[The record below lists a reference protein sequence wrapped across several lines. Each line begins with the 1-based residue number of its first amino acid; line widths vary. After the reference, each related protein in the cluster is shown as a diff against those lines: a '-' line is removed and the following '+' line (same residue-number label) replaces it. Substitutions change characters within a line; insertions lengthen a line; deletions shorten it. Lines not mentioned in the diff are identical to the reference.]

1 MSYSITP
8 GTTSVKEDSG
18 SITFTVLRSTATG
31 PATVYASTI
40 LNGGANTSDYVP
52 LIDKPLYFAT
62 GVYSVK
68 VTVSIIS
75 DTIIE
80 PNQTFGLII
89 QQTPNPNATVFLARS
104 FFTIVNDDSLAAP
117 EITVTGSA
125 QNIVDGDTTPSST
138 DGTNFGSIT
147 QGAAALVRTFTVKND
162 GGSTLTLGAPVLPA
176 GFSLVSTNPLVT
188 SLAPGASDTFQVQ
201 LNSATAGTKAG
212 QISIATNDAD
222 ESVFNFSVSGA
233 VTSNAPEITV
243 TGNTQNIVD
252 GDTTPSSTDGTN
264 FGSITQGAAALVRTF
279 TVKNDGGST
288 LTLGAPVL
296 PAGYSLVSTNQL
308 VTSLAPGA
316 SDTFQVQLNSAT
328 AGTKSGQISIATND
342 ADESVFNFSVSGA
355 VTSSSSDIPASITT
369 SAVLT
374 VNGPAVASEIGN
386 SLDTDWF
393 KVFLTGGQICRF
405 ELEGTSTSK
414 GTLTDPFMRVRD
426 SSGTTVN
433 ASISPANYLGEND
446 MGVGT
451 NARLVIKPSVSGTYY
466 VSVGPQD
473 DGTGTYTLKATT
485 FVPEQPTPV
494 LTGQRL
500 MDVAR
505 PHTNSVLLDS
515 VDDYVLGSSVDYTS
529 ATQDGPWDCAEFV
542 AWCIKQAYGKGI
554 GIIGDASQPWTWSSS
569 SEQFNLDLQA
579 RKGLTSINLDQAKGT
594 VGALLIHNT
603 EAIAPGHVGISD
615 GAGRLFSAQ
624 SDKSGVQGFSF
635 PGNDPTNLN
644 FKGTYHGGLI
654 NDVAYNI
661 AAYSKDASNTLVGGN
676 AGDRLTGGLGK
687 DTLTGNGGGDRFVFD
702 TTPGPLNFD
711 TIIDFTTGA
720 DKIWLDDDIFLALGV
735 VGTTAGAPLPMDR
748 LNLGAAAADSLD
760 RIIYNQATG
769 ALFYDADGSGVGAA
783 LQIALIG
790 VTDHPVL
797 SIVDILVGS

>member
-201 LNSATAGTKAG
+201 LNSATTGTKSG

-296 PAGYSLVSTNQL
+296 PAGFSLVSTNPL

-433 ASISPANYLGEND
+433 ASISPANYLGENY

-515 VDDYVLGSSVDYTS
+515 VDDYVLG
-529 ATQDGPWDCAEFV
+529 
-542 AWCIKQAYGKGI
+542 
-554 GIIGDASQPWTWSSS
+554 
-569 SEQFNLDLQA
+569 
-579 RKGLTSINLDQAKGT
+579 
-594 VGALLIHNT
+594 
-603 EAIAPGHVGISD
+603 
-615 GAGRLFSAQ
+615 
-624 SDKSGVQGFSF
+624 
-635 PGNDPTNLN
+635 
-644 FKGTYHGGLI
+644 
-654 NDVAYNI
+654 
-661 AAYSKDASNTLVGGN
+661 
-676 AGDRLTGGLGK
+676 
-687 DTLTGNGGGDRFVFD
+687 
-702 TTPGPLNFD
+702 
-711 TIIDFTTGA
+711 
-720 DKIWLDDDIFLALGV
+720 
-735 VGTTAGAPLPMDR
+735 
-748 LNLGAAAADSLD
+748 
-760 RIIYNQATG
+760 
-769 ALFYDADGSGVGAA
+769 
-783 LQIALIG
+783 
-790 VTDHPVL
+790 
-797 SIVDILVGS
+797 